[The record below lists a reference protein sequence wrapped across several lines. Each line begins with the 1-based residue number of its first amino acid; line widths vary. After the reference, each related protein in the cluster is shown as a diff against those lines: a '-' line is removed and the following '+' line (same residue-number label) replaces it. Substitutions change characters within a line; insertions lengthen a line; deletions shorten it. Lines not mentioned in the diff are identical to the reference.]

1 MDVYILDG
9 LNGKSEIISD
19 YESVIWNVQYFDLN
33 DFQMIVPATDAN
45 INNLKPGTLLVRD
58 VDITSN
64 AYYNVMVIKNYQL
77 DFDIEK
83 GWFLTISGK
92 GLKSLLEQR
101 IVWTRTNLTG
111 LAEAGIRQIIN
122 DNVIAPVDTERQI
135 NNFVLDPSNGFT
147 ETIDLQLFGE
157 NIAGWLVEICKTYGY
172 GWDIYIKDG
181 EYHFKLYKGVDRTYN
196 QNEVIPVVF
205 SPEYDNLIASTYEYN
220 VEAYQNAALIGGEGE
235 GAEQRTATVG
245 SAEGLQRFEAF
256 IDGGS
261 VSSNGE
267 PITVETYLKMLQE
280 FGQTQLNQTA
290 FTQKFSGDIVPEG
303 LFIIN
308 EDYFLGDIV
317 QIENEKGIKATPRII
332 EIIYAEEEGGSS
344 VIPTFSEWEVNSI

>member
-9 LNGKSEIISD
+9 LNGKTDIISD

-33 DFQMIVPATDAN
+33 DFQIIVPATEKN
-45 INNLKPGTLLVRD
+45 INKLKPGVLLVRD
-58 VDITSN
+58 VDMTSTG
-64 AYYNVMVIKNYQL
+64 YYNVMVIKNYVL

-83 GWFLTISGK
+83 GWFLTITGK
-92 GLKSLLEQR
+92 GLKSLLSQR
-101 IVWTRTNLTG
+101 IVWERTNLTG
-111 LAEAGIRQIIN
+111 LAEAGIRQVIT
-122 DNVIAPVDTERQI
+122 DNVINPDDTKRKI
-135 NNFVLDPSNGFT
+135 NNFVLDPSNGFD
-147 ETIDLQLFGE
+147 ETMELQLFGE
-157 NIAGWLVEICKTYGY
+157 NIADWLVEICKTYGF
-172 GWDIYIKDG
+172 GWDVYIKDG
-181 EYHFKLYKGVDRTYN
+181 DYHFKLYKGVDRTYN
-196 QNEVIPVVF
+196 QNVVVPVVF

-220 VEAYQNAALIGGEGE
+220 VENYQNAALIGGEGE
-235 GAEQRTATVG
+235 GAEQRTTTIG
-245 SAEGLQRFEAF
+245 TAEGLQRFETY

-267 PITVETYLKMLQE
+267 PITVETYLNMLQE
-280 FGQTQLNQTA
+280 YGQNQLDQTA

-308 EDYFLGDIV
+308 RDYFLGDIV

-344 VIPTFSEWEVNSI
+344 VIPTFSEWEVNT